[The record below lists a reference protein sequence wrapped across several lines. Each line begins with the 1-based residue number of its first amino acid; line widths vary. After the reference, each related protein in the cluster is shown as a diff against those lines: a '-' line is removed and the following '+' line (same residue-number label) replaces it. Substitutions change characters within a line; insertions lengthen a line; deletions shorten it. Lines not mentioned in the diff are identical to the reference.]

1 MKRFWEESERYCD
14 SQVDPSFYERV
25 YRKARVVAWVS
36 VVVLLL
42 VAAGVRELV
51 VQ

>member
-1 MKRFWEESERYCD
+1 MKKLIEDMRDWER

-36 VVVLLL
+36 VVVLLV
-42 VAAGVRELV
+42 VAAVVRELV
-51 VQ
+51 QR